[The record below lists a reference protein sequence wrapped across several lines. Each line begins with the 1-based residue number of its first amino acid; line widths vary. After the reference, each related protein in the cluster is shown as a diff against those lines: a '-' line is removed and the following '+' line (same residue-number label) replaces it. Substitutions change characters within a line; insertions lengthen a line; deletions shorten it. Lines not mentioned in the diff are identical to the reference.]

1 MSALKR
7 KLFSSVAAFQLSQ
20 CSPNSSNDV
29 QRSRDHGPG
38 SLTLTMSPAWGSA
51 RAAAAGQPGHRSAIG
66 VWSPSTRPQ
75 VLTHSNSV
83 SHFTESLHFH
93 FHFHLKESS
102 LTAFHLSSR
111 AIFGSDVSF
120 YSTRS
125 ETKGYCSVKTRK
137 TSIS

>member
-7 KLFSSVAAFQLSQ
+7 KLSSRVAAFQLSQCQ

-29 QRSRDHGPG
+29 QRSRDQGPG
-38 SLTLTMSPAWGSA
+38 SLTLTMSP
-51 RAAAAGQPGHRSAIG
+51 AAAGQPGHRSAIG

-75 VLTHSNSV
+75 VLNHSNSF

-93 FHFHLKESS
+93 FHFHLQESS
-102 LTAFHLSSR
+102 LTPFHLSSR